1 MADVEQS
8 IKLDLEKIV
17 AEVLAEHF
25 RLLEVRLQERIDAR
39 LATVPRIAGI
49 ESTSDQPG
57 RFAIAVKLSDGREHV
72 VECSIGAIPPEL
84 TLDKDGTFFDD
95 DRPIGSIKPLVAEL
109 LDALV
114 KEHAD
119 GR

>member
-1 MADVEQS
+1 MADIEQT
-8 IKLDLEKIV
+8 IKVDLEKIV
-17 AEVLAEHF
+17 ADVLAEHF

-39 LATVPRIAGI
+39 LAAVPRIASI
-49 ESTSDQPG
+49 DSTSDQPG
-57 RFAIAVKLSDGREHV
+57 SFALAVKLSDGREHV
-72 VECSIGAIPPEL
+72 VECSIAAIPPDL
-84 TLDKDGTFFDD
+84 TIDKDGTFFDD
-95 DRPIGSIKPLVAEL
+95 GRAIGSIKPLIAGL